1 MTFLFEDFSLDVRVR
16 ELRRGGERIALEP
29 QVFDLLVYL
38 IENRDRVVS
47 RDDLIACVWGGRI
60 VSESTLASRMNAVR
74 QAIGDDGHAQR
85 LIRTIMRKGMRFV
98 GEVQPPGSS
107 QPPAPEREVGRLPAT
122 DVRSPQSVTFCR
134 AEDGVHLA
142 IACTGGGPPL
152 VKAANWLNHIE
163 FDRESPVWSPF
174 IDMLSS
180 HSRLVRYDARGNGL
194 SDWDVEDISF
204 ETFVSDLE
212 SVVDAAGLERFAL
225 LGMSQGAA
233 VSIAYATR
241 HPERVSKL
249 ILIGGFAQGW
259 RKIGNKDE
267 IAQREALEGLIR
279 LGWGRDNPAFR
290 QVFTSL
296 FIPGG
301 TPEQMRWFNDLQR
314 ISTSPDNALR
324 IFRAL
329 ADIDVV
335 PLLPRVESPT
345 LVLHSRGDARV
356 PFAQGLALAHGI
368 PDARFV
374 ALDSDNHVVLP
385 HEPAWQRLSLEIQTF
400 LTLP

>member
-1 MTFLFEDFSLDVRVR
+1 MTFLFEDFSLDIPSR
-16 ELRRGGERIALEP
+16 ELRRGAERIALEP

-47 RDDLIACVWGGRI
+47 RDDLIASVWAGRI
-60 VSESTLASRMNAVR
+60 VSESTLASRINAVR
-74 QAIGDDGHAQR
+74 QAIDDDGHAQR
-85 LIRTIMRKGMRFV
+85 LIRTVMRKGVRFV
-98 GEVQPPGSS
+98 GEVGLASASPRS
-107 QPPAPEREVGRLPAT
+107 PAPEREPRRPPSSGAET
-122 DVRSPQSVTFCR
+122 TQSVTFCR
-134 AEDGVHLA
+134 TKDGVHLA
-142 IACTGGGPPL
+142 VACTGGGPPL
-152 VKAANWLNHIE
+152 VKAANWLTHIE

-174 IDMLSS
+174 IDMLSG

-204 ETFVSDLE
+204 ETFVRDLE

-259 RKIGNKDE
+259 RRIGNKDE

-279 LGWGRDNPAFR
+279 LGWGRGNPAFR

-329 ADIDVV
+329 ADIDVA
-335 PLLPRVESPT
+335 PLLSRVQAPT

-356 PFAQGLALAHGI
+356 PFSQGLALAHGI

-374 ALDSDNHVVLP
+374 ALDSDNHVVLS
-385 HEPAWQRLSLEIQTF
+385 HEPAWQRLSSEIRTF
-400 LTLP
+400 LA

>member
-1 MTFLFEDFSLDVRVR
+1 MTFLFEDFSLDVPSR
-16 ELRRGGERIALEP
+16 ELRRGAERIALEP

-38 IENRDRVVS
+38 IENHDRVVS
-47 RDDLIACVWGGRI
+47 RDDLIASVWGGRI
-60 VSESTLASRMNAVR
+60 VSESTLASRINAVR
-74 QAIGDDGHAQR
+74 HALGDDGQAQR
-85 LIRTIMRKGMRFV
+85 LVRTVMRKGVRFV
-98 GEVQPPGSS
+98 GEVASAAPHPATQGGGPGRSPPGG
-107 QPPAPEREVGRLPAT
+107 ADMT
-122 DVRSPQSVTFCR
+122 QSVTFCR
-134 AEDGVHLA
+134 TADGVHLA
-142 IACTGGGPPL
+142 LACTGTGAPL
-152 VKAANWLNHIE
+152 VKAANWLNHVE
-163 FDRESPVWSPF
+163 FDRESPVWSPL
-174 IDMLSS
+174 IDMLSG

-204 ETFVSDLE
+204 ETFVRDLE
-212 SVVDAAGLERFAL
+212 TVVDAAGLERFAL

-259 RKIGNKDE
+259 RRICNKEE

-329 ADIDVV
+329 AEIDVL
-335 PLLPRVESPT
+335 PLLPRVQAPT
-345 LVLHSRGDARV
+345 LVLHSRGDARI
-356 PFAQGLALAHGI
+356 PFSQGLALAHGI

-374 ALDSDNHVVLP
+374 ALDSDNHVILS
-385 HEPAWQRLSLEIQTF
+385 HEPAWQRLSSEIRTF
-400 LTLP
+400 LA